1 LPASIRDNQAVTLV
15 SALPSPRLA
24 QLGDDVGIEQER
36 QEKSAGRGN
45 SCRRGG
51 SKSMSDNPGMATAS
65 TRLWCLLVIR
75 WYKDVNR
82 CADRV
87 KVSEP

>member
-1 LPASIRDNQAVTLV
+1 
-15 SALPSPRLA
+15 
-24 QLGDDVGIEQER
+24 
-36 QEKSAGRGN
+36 
-45 SCRRGG
+45 
-51 SKSMSDNPGMATAS
+51 MSDNPGMASAS
-65 TRLWCLLVIR
+65 KRLWCLPVIR